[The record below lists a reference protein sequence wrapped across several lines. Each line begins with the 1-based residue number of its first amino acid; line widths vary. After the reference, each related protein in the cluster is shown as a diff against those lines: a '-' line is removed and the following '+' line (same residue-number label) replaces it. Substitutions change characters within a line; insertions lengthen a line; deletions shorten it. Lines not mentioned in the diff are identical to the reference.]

1 MKKKIIFALSLMTV
15 FTLAGCM
22 AFDPVGNL
30 SNNSSSG
37 GTSSETSSGGGK
49 SSSGGSSGG
58 NSSSGNSSS
67 GNSSSSSSS
76 TSPDGNPIKSTKAF
90 KIYTTL
96 TNYSNSTYYEMYD
109 YQDIPYVKFKTFYID
124 HYVHFQFG
132 TSYDSY
138 FTLTQTK
145 ISDHVFRFS
154 NSIGSFQID
163 TEYNYMQV
171 INPNQHYVATN
182 TYDDTVSV
190 LANGYETNFVQVN
203 SKTKDLD
210 TAKTVTFDLGHY
222 NIKFIDY
229 ENEVYIPLVTFT
241 SIFDTPN
248 TVSFA
253 FNGKDLYYTG
263 NFSNNRYTPDIS
275 GGTLE
280 AKYFNESPWLNKATR
295 SESLAN
301 FTYNDLCF
309 VMDNIYGL
317 TPYRGVTNFDSFF
330 QAQGYKADLLS
341 TNTHT
346 YECAMVRFVARWL
359 YECHSGYLK
368 VSPFRVGNSYQSY
381 YNSFIGENEKY
392 NKVVVAGNDLN
403 SRRNSAG
410 KGVGV
415 TFSGNTAIITFDS
428 FSKLPD
434 TYGIDVDDYEYTDEQ
449 LINDNYLFF
458 KKAFKDI
465 ESHGSISNV
474 VVDVTLNGGGMV
486 DALPWLYAFMSD
498 DPFIVYKNTVTQ
510 EISEIHYNVDLD
522 QDGYYGGAGDTYKDD
537 YNFFIMTSNYSF
549 SCGNAYPT
557 FAKAGHM
564 ATIIGEESG
573 GGACCVSSYVTA
585 SGTVLRFSSP
595 FQFGGLVG
603 TTWVANEDGVTPDHS
618 FSRNNFYND
627 SAINTFVN
635 SL

>member
-1 MKKKIIFALSLMTV
+1 MKKKIIFALSFMTV

-37 GTSSETSSGGGK
+37 GTSSETSSSGGK
-49 SSSGGSSGG
+49 SSSGGSSG
-58 NSSSGNSSS
+58 GNSSS

-109 YQDIPYVKFKTFYID
+109 YQDIPYVKFKTFYLD
-124 HYVHFQFG
+124 HYVHYQFG

-138 FTLTQTK
+138 FSLTQTK
-145 ISDHVFRFS
+145 VSDHVFRFA
-154 NSIGSFQID
+154 NTIGSFQID
-163 TEYNYMQV
+163 TQNNIFIV
-171 INPNQHYVATN
+171 NNPNQHYVATN
-182 TYDDTVSV
+182 LYNDTVSV
-190 LANGYETNFVQVN
+190 LANGYETSYVELT
-203 SKTKDLD
+203 SDTKDLD
-210 TAKTVTFDLGHY
+210 TPKTVTFDLGHY
-222 NIKFIDY
+222 NINFIEY
-229 ENEVYIPLVTFT
+229 ENEVYIPLATFT

-248 TVSFA
+248 TSSFA
-253 FNGKDLYYTG
+253 FNGKDLYYTA
-263 NFSNNRYTPDIS
+263 NFSDSKYNPDLS
-275 GGTLE
+275 SGTLE

-346 YECAMVRFVARWL
+346 YESAMVRFVARWL
-359 YECHSGYLK
+359 YEGHSGYTK
-368 VSPFRVGNSYQSY
+368 VSPFKAGTNYQSY
-381 YNSFIGENEKY
+381 YNSYVGENEKY
-392 NKVVVAGNDLN
+392 NKVNVALSDLN
-403 SRRNSAG
+403 DRRTSAG
-410 KGVGV
+410 KTTGLY
-415 TFSGNTAIITFDS
+415 FSGNTAIIRFDS
-428 FSKLPD
+428 FYKSGN
-434 TYGIDVDDYEYTDEQ
+434 TYGIDVDDYAYSSETLQ
-449 LINDNYLFF
+449 KDNYLFF

-465 ESHGSISNV
+465 QTHGSISNV

-486 DALPWLYAFMSD
+486 DALPWLYAFMTD
-498 DPFIVYKNTVTQ
+498 DPFITYKNTITQ
-510 EISEIHYNVDLD
+510 EISDLHYRVDLN
-522 QDGYYGGAGDTYKDD
+522 QNGVYGDAGDTYKND
-537 YNFFIMTSNYSF
+537 YKFFIMTSNFSF

-573 GGACCVSSYVTA
+573 GGACCVGSYVTA

-603 TTWVANEDGVTPDHS
+603 TTWVANENGVTPDHS